1 MSNDSTANILIVD
14 DDVKS
19 LMAMEALL
27 AGPGREIVTAKSGAE
42 ALRCLLRR
50 DFALILLD
58 VRIPDMDG
66 FETATLIRQR
76 ERSRYTPII
85 FISAIDTLESDVFRG
100 VASGAVDYLFKPVV
114 PQVLQ
119 TKVAVFVDLFQMNER
134 LKRQAV
140 RQSEERFRLIV
151 ESLQDYAVF
160 MMNPE
165 GRVTL
170 WNRGAERM
178 WGWGQQE
185 VLGEPFAR
193 FYSAD
198 ERDANPPDP
207 ALAQTIAHGRH
218 EEEGWRKRKDG
229 SRFWA
234 NVVYTT
240 VQDDRGDLVGFSAVT
255 RDLTDRKRAED
266 ELQRLNAG
274 MQKHIA
280 EQTEELIRTIAQ
292 RERLHEELL
301 QAQKMESIGTLA
313 GGIAHDFNNL
323 LNVILGYVSL
333 LEQSATSNQ
342 ISASVDV
349 IKETVTRGSS
359 LVRQL
364 LAVARKSETQFERT
378 EINGLLQGLQ
388 ALLQET
394 FPKTIDVFVRLE
406 PNLPAVMADPNQI
419 HQAMLNLC
427 LNSRDA
433 MPEGGEL
440 LLKTGTIRGSELRR
454 RFQEAREEQY
464 VRITVTDTGHGLDKS
479 IKNRVFEPFFTTKSQ
494 GQGSGL
500 GLSVVYGIVTNHRG
514 FIDMASEPGH
524 GTTFDIYLP
533 LPSDATTLVPA
544 AATGEEKKTE
554 QIAANGATIL
564 FVEDEAHQLNLMQ
577 KHLAAEGY
585 RVLTARDGGEAVQTY
600 LRHKQ
605 EIDLVVLDLG
615 LPKLNGWE
623 AYKMMKQ
630 AAPNVK
636 AIFATGFISPE
647 IEAHLQTEDSS
658 AVITKPYSPDDM
670 SKKIAAFLQKSA
682 GVSVPSRAVG
692 HSSDVRNQ

>member
-1 MSNDSTANILIVD
+1 MSADFTANILIVD
-14 DDVKS
+14 DDAKT
-19 LMAMEALL
+19 LIAMDALL
-27 AGPGREIVTAKSGAE
+27 SGPGRRIVTAASAAE
-42 ALRCLLRR
+42 ALRCLLRQ

-66 FETATLIRQR
+66 FETAALIRQR

-85 FISAIDTLESDVFRG
+85 FVSAIDTLESDVAKG
-100 VASGAVDYLFKPVV
+100 AASGAVDYLFKPVV

-119 TKVAVFVDLFQMNER
+119 AKVAVFVDLFQMNER
-134 LKRQAV
+134 LKQQAI

-151 ESLQDYAVF
+151 ESFQDYAVF
-160 MMNPE
+160 MMDSE

-170 WNRGAERM
+170 WNRGAERI
-178 WGWGQQE
+178 WGYPQDD
-185 VLGEPFAR
+185 VLGQSLACFNTAEVQA
-193 FYSAD
+193 
-198 ERDANPPDP
+198 ANAP
-207 ALAQTIAHGRH
+207 AEILRQTIADGRH
-218 EEEGWRKRKDG
+218 EEEGWRTRKDG

-240 VQDDRGDLVGFSAVT
+240 VRDDKGDLIGFSAVT
-255 RDLTDRKRAED
+255 RDVTDRKRAEN
-266 ELQRLNAG
+266 ELQRLNAE

-323 LNVILGYVSL
+323 LNVILGYTSL
-333 LEQSATSNQ
+333 LEQSTANPNQ
-342 ISASVDV
+342 VSANVEV

-364 LAVARKSETQFERT
+364 LAVARKSETQFERV

-394 FPKTIDVFVRLE
+394 FPKTIDVFLRLE
-406 PNLPAVMADPNQI
+406 PTLPTLTADPNQI

-440 LLKTGTIRGSELRR
+440 LLKTGSISGIELRR
-454 RFQEAREEQY
+454 HFQEARQEQY
-464 VRITVTDTGHGLDKS
+464 VRISVTDTGHGIDKAL
-479 IKNRVFEPFFTTKSQ
+479 KNRVFEPFFTTKSQ

-500 GLSVVYGIVTNHRG
+500 GLSVVYGIVTNHGG
-514 FIDMASEPGH
+514 FLDVASEQGR

-533 LPSDATTLVPA
+533 VPSDIGPFIHA
-544 AATGEEKKTE
+544 ADGNEERAGEPPPGV
-554 QIAANGATIL
+554 GATIL
-564 FVEDEAHQLNLMQ
+564 FVEDEIHQLNLMQ
-577 KHLAAEGY
+577 KNLEAEGH
-585 RVLTARDGGEAVQTY
+585 RVLTARDGPEAVQTY
-600 LRHKQ
+600 IRHKQ
-605 EIDLVVLDLG
+605 EINLVVLDLG

-623 AYKMMKQ
+623 AYKMMKE
-630 AAPNVK
+630 ADPNVK
-636 AIFATGFISPE
+636 VIFATGFISPE
-647 IEAHLQTEDSS
+647 IEAHLSTGELS
-658 AVITKPYSPDDM
+658 AVITKPYTPTEM
-670 SKKIAAFLQKSA
+670 RKKIAAGLHQPA
-682 GVSVPSRAVG
+682 GSPALTSTVSENP
-692 HSSDVRNQ
+692 

>member
-1 MSNDSTANILIVD
+1 MSADFTANILVVD
-14 DDVKS
+14 DDAKS
-19 LMAMEALL
+19 LIAMEALL
-27 AGPGREIVTAKSGAE
+27 SGPGRRIVTAASAAE
-42 ALRCLLRR
+42 ALRCLLRQ

-66 FETATLIRQR
+66 FETASLIRQR

-85 FISAIDTLESDVFRG
+85 FISAIDTLESDVAKG
-100 VASGAVDYLFKPVV
+100 AASGAVDYLFKPVV

-119 TKVAVFVDLFQMNER
+119 AKVAVFVDLFQMNER
-134 LKRQAV
+134 LKQQAI

-151 ESLQDYAVF
+151 ESFQDYAVF
-160 MMNPE
+160 MMDSE

-170 WNRGAERM
+170 WNRGAERI
-178 WGWGQQE
+178 WGYPQE
-185 VLGEPFAR
+185 EVIGKSFECFNTP
-193 FYSAD
+193 D
-198 ERDANPPDP
+198 EQP
-207 ALAQTIAHGRH
+207 AHTPGDILRRTIAEGRH
-218 EEEGWRKRKDG
+218 EEEGWRSRKDG

-240 VQDDRGDLVGFSAVT
+240 VRDDKGELIGFSAVS
-255 RDLTDRKRAED
+255 RDVTDRKRAEN
-266 ELQRLNAG
+266 ELQRLNTE

-323 LNVILGYVSL
+323 LNVILGYTSL
-333 LEQSATSNQ
+333 LEKSPPNPTQVSAN
-342 ISASVDV
+342 VEV

-364 LAVARKSETQFERT
+364 LAVARKSETQFERV
-378 EINGLLQGLQ
+378 EINSLLQGLQ

-394 FPKTIDVFVRLE
+394 FPKTIDVFLRLE
-406 PNLPAVMADPNQI
+406 PTLPTLTADSNQI

-440 LLKTGTIRGSELRR
+440 LLKTGIVSGIELRR
-454 RFQEAREEQY
+454 RFQEARQEQY
-464 VRITVTDTGHGLDKS
+464 IRISVTDTGHGIDKA
-479 IKNRVFEPFFTTKSQ
+479 IKNRVFEPFFTTKTQ

-500 GLSVVYGIVTNHRG
+500 GLSVVYGIVTNHGG
-514 FIDMASEPGH
+514 FVDVASGQGH

-533 LPSDATTLVPA
+533 VPSHVAPFIPA
-544 AATGEEKKTE
+544 PDGGEEKKAE
-554 QIAANGATIL
+554 QSAGKSAIIL
-564 FVEDEAHQLNLMQ
+564 FVEDETHQLNLMQ
-577 KHLAAEGY
+577 KHLTAEGHK
-585 RVLTARDGGEAVQTY
+585 VLTAKDGAEAVQTY
-600 LRHKQ
+600 IRHKQ

-623 AYKMMKQ
+623 AYKMMKE
-630 AAPNVK
+630 ADPNVK

-647 IEAHLQTEDSS
+647 IEAHLDAGELS
-658 AVITKPYSPDDM
+658 AVITKPYTPSEM
-670 SKKIAAFLQKSA
+670 RKKIATALHRPAGSSA
-682 GVSVPSRAVG
+682 LAPPTM
-692 HSSDVRNQ
+692 DKNP

>member
-1 MSNDSTANILIVD
+1 MSADFTANILIVD
-14 DDVKS
+14 DDAKT
-19 LMAMEALL
+19 LIAMDALL
-27 AGPGREIVTAKSGAE
+27 SGPGRRIVTAASAAE
-42 ALRCLLRR
+42 ALRCLLRQ

-66 FETATLIRQR
+66 FETAALIRQR

-85 FISAIDTLESDVFRG
+85 FVSAIDTLESDVAKG
-100 VASGAVDYLFKPVV
+100 AASGAVDYLFKPVV

-119 TKVAVFVDLFQMNER
+119 AKVAVFVDLFQMNER
-134 LKRQAV
+134 LKQQAI

-151 ESLQDYAVF
+151 ESFQDYAVF
-160 MMNPE
+160 MMDSE

-170 WNRGAERM
+170 WNRGAERI
-178 WGWGQQE
+178 WGYPQDD
-185 VLGEPFAR
+185 VLGQSLACFNTPEVQA
-193 FYSAD
+193 
-198 ERDANPPDP
+198 ANAP
-207 ALAQTIAHGRH
+207 AQILRQTIADGRH
-218 EEEGWRKRKDG
+218 EEEGWRTRKDG

-240 VQDDRGDLVGFSAVT
+240 VRDDKGDLIGFSAVT
-255 RDLTDRKRAED
+255 RDVTDRKRAEN
-266 ELQRLNAG
+266 ELQRLNAE

-323 LNVILGYVSL
+323 LNVILGYTSL
-333 LEQSATSNQ
+333 LEQSTANPNQ
-342 ISASVDV
+342 VSANVEV

-364 LAVARKSETQFERT
+364 LAVARKSETQFERV

-394 FPKTIDVFVRLE
+394 FPKTIDVFLRLE
-406 PNLPAVMADPNQI
+406 PTLPTLTADPNQI

-440 LLKTGTIRGSELRR
+440 LLKTGSISGVELRR
-454 RFQEAREEQY
+454 HFQEARQEQY
-464 VRITVTDTGHGLDKS
+464 IRISVTDTGHGIDKA

-500 GLSVVYGIVTNHRG
+500 GLSVVYGIVTNHGG
-514 FIDMASEPGH
+514 FLDVASEQGR

-533 LPSDATTLVPA
+533 VPSDIGPFIHA
-544 AATGEEKKTE
+544 ADGNEER
-554 QIAANGATIL
+554 AAEPPPGAGATIL
-564 FVEDEAHQLNLMQ
+564 FVEDEIHQLNLMQ
-577 KHLAAEGY
+577 KNLEAEGH
-585 RVLTARDGGEAVQTY
+585 RVLTARDGPEAVQTLY
-600 LRHKQ
+600 PAQTRNRSSGSR
-605 EIDLVVLDLG
+605 LG
-615 LPKLNGWE
+615 PAETQWLGSLQNDERGRPQREGNLCHRFYFPRDRSPFKHGGVERRDHE
-623 AYKMMKQ
+623 AVY
-630 AAPNVK
+630 A
-636 AIFATGFISPE
+636 
-647 IEAHLQTEDSS
+647 D
-658 AVITKPYSPDDM
+658 
-670 SKKIAAFLQKSA
+670 
-682 GVSVPSRAVG
+682 
-692 HSSDVRNQ
+692 

>member
-1 MSNDSTANILIVD
+1 MNNDCTANILIVD

-19 LMAMEALL
+19 LTAMEALL
-27 AGPGREIVTAKSGAE
+27 AGPGRQIVKAASAAE
-42 ALRCLLRR
+42 ALRCLLRQ

-119 TKVAVFVDLFQMNER
+119 TKVSVFVDLFQMNER
-134 LKRQAV
+134 LKQQAV

-170 WNRGAERM
+170 WNQGAERM
-178 WGWGQQE
+178 WGWEQNE
-185 VLGEPFAR
+185 VLGQSFAQ
-193 FYSAD
+193 FYLP
-198 ERDANPPDP
+198 EDP
-207 ALAQTIAHGRH
+207 SSHQPGQTIAHGRH
-218 EEEGWRKRKDG
+218 EEEGWRNRKDG
-229 SRFWA
+229 SLFWA

-240 VQDDRGDLVGFSAVT
+240 VRDDKGDLIGFSAVT

-266 ELQRLNAG
+266 ELQRLNAE

-323 LNVILGYVSL
+323 LNVILGYASL
-333 LEQSATSNQ
+333 LEQSATPNQ
-342 ISASVDV
+342 ISAGVDV

-394 FPKTIDVFVRLE
+394 FPKTIDVFLRLE
-406 PNLPAVMADPNQI
+406 PNLPALMADPNQI

-440 LLKTGTIRGSELRR
+440 LLKTGTISGIELRKH
-454 RFQEAREEQY
+454 FQEARQEQY
-464 VRITVTDTGHGLDKS
+464 VRISVTDTGHGLDKA
-479 IKNRVFEPFFTTKSQ
+479 IKSRVFEPFFTTKSQ

-500 GLSVVYGIVTNHRG
+500 GLSVVYGIVTNHSG

-533 LPSDATTLVPA
+533 VPSDAA
-544 AATGEEKKTE
+544 ALIHTAARDEETKTD
-554 QIAANGATIL
+554 QTAGNGTTIL
-564 FVEDEAHQLNLMQ
+564 FVEDETHQLNLMQ
-577 KHLAAEGY
+577 NHLAAEGY
-585 RVLTARDGGEAVQTY
+585 RVLTAKDGAEAVQTY

-623 AYKMMKQ
+623 AYKMMKG
-630 AAPNVK
+630 ADSNVK

-647 IEAHLQTEDSS
+647 IEAQLETEDSS
-658 AVITKPYSPDDM
+658 AVITKPYSPSEM
-670 SKKIAAFLQKSA
+670 GKKIQTVLHKSTGSSA
-682 GVSVPSRAVG
+682 LPSAM
-692 HSSDVRNQ
+692 DENTEI

>member
-19 LMAMEALL
+19 LTAMEALL
-27 AGPGREIVTAKSGAE
+27 AGPGREIVTAASGAE

-50 DFALILLD
+50 DFALILMD

-100 VASGAVDYLFKPVV
+100 VASGAADYLFKPVV

-134 LKRQAV
+134 LKQQAV

-178 WGWGQQE
+178 WGWAQQE
-185 VLGEPFAR
+185 VLSQPFAR
-193 FYSAD
+193 FHATD
-198 ERDANPPDP
+198 EQVAGQPDP

-229 SRFWA
+229 SQFWA

-240 VQDDRGDLVGFSAVT
+240 VQDDKGDLIGFSAVT

-323 LNVILGYVSL
+323 LNVILGYASL
-333 LEQSATSNQ
+333 LEQSATANQ
-342 ISASVDV
+342 ISAGVDV

-388 ALLQET
+388 ALLQKT

-406 PNLPAVMADPNQI
+406 PNLPAVMADPNQL

-440 LLKTGTIRGSELRR
+440 LLKTGSINGSDLRR
-454 RFQEAREEQY
+454 RFQEAREDQY

-533 LPSDATTLVPA
+533 LPSDAATLIPVA
-544 AATGEEKKTE
+544 AVGEEKKTD
-554 QIAANGATIL
+554 QTAANGAMIL
-564 FVEDEAHQLNLMQ
+564 FVEDETHQLNLMQ
-577 KHLAAEGY
+577 KHLVAEGY
-585 RVLTARDGGEAVQTY
+585 RVLTARDGAEAVQTY
-600 LRHKQ
+600 IRYKQ

-623 AYKMMKQ
+623 AFKMMKG
-630 AAPNVK
+630 AYPDVK
-636 AIFATGFISPE
+636 ALFATGFVSPE
-647 IEAHLQTEDSS
+647 IESHLQTEESS
-658 AVITKPYSPDDM
+658 TVITKPYSPDDM
-670 SKKIAAFLQKSA
+670 RKKIATVLQKSTP
-682 GVSVPSRAVG
+682 VPGLTPPVG
-692 HSSDVRNQ
+692 HSL

>member
-1 MSNDSTANILIVD
+1 MNNDCTANILIVD
-14 DDVKS
+14 DDLKS
-19 LMAMEALL
+19 LTAMEALL
-27 AGPGREIVTAKSGAE
+27 AGPGREIIKAASGAD

-85 FISAIDTLESDVFRG
+85 FISAMDTLESDVFRG

-114 PQVLQ
+114 PQILQ
-119 TKVAVFVDLFQMNER
+119 AKVSVFVDLFQMNER
-134 LKRQAV
+134 LKQQAV

-170 WNRGAERM
+170 WNRGAEQM
-178 WGWGQQE
+178 WGWKQDE
-185 VLGEPFAR
+185 VLGQSFAR
-193 FYSAD
+193 FYSAED
-198 ERDANPPDP
+198 QATNQPDHTLP
-207 ALAQTIAHGRH
+207 QTIAHGRH
-218 EEEGWRKRKDG
+218 EEEGWRHRKDG

-240 VQDDRGDLVGFSAVT
+240 VQDDNGDLIGFSAVT

-266 ELQRLNAG
+266 ELQRLNAE

-323 LNVILGYVSL
+323 LNVILGYASL

-342 ISASVDV
+342 ISAGVDV

-378 EINGLLQGLQ
+378 EINGMLQGLQ

-406 PNLPAVMADPNQI
+406 PNLPALMADPNQI

-440 LLKTGTIRGSELRR
+440 LLKTGTISGIDLRQH
-454 RFQEAREEQY
+454 FQEARQAQY
-464 VRITVTDTGHGLDKS
+464 VRISVTDTGHGLDKA

-500 GLSVVYGIVTNHRG
+500 GLSVVYGIVTNHNG

-533 LPSDATTLVPA
+533 VPSDA
-544 AATGEEKKTE
+544 AATLIHSAAGDEEKKTE
-554 QIAANGATIL
+554 QTAGSGATIL
-564 FVEDEAHQLNLMQ
+564 FVEDETHQLNLMQ

-585 RVLTARDGGEAVQTY
+585 RVLTAKDGAEAVETY

-623 AYKMMKQ
+623 AYKMMKG
-630 AAPNVK
+630 ADSNVK

-647 IEAHLQTEDSS
+647 IEAHLETEDSS
-658 AVITKPYSPDDM
+658 AVITKPYSPSEM
-670 SKKIAAFLQKSA
+670 GKKIATLLHKPINSPALA
-682 GVSVPSRAVG
+682 SRMG
-692 HSSDVRNQ
+692 ENSDI

>member
-1 MSNDSTANILIVD
+1 
-14 DDVKS
+14 
-19 LMAMEALL
+19 
-27 AGPGREIVTAKSGAE
+27 
-42 ALRCLLRR
+42 
-50 DFALILLD
+50 
-58 VRIPDMDG
+58 
-66 FETATLIRQR
+66 
-76 ERSRYTPII
+76 
-85 FISAIDTLESDVFRG
+85 
-100 VASGAVDYLFKPVV
+100 
-114 PQVLQ
+114 
-119 TKVAVFVDLFQMNER
+119 
-134 LKRQAV
+134 
-140 RQSEERFRLIV
+140 
-151 ESLQDYAVF
+151 
-160 MMNPE
+160 MNPE

-178 WGWGQQE
+178 WGWEQQE

-193 FYSAD
+193 FYSA
-198 ERDANPPDP
+198 EEQVASQPDP
-207 ALAQTIAHGRH
+207 ALAQTIARGRH

-234 NVVYTT
+234 NVVYAT
-240 VQDDRGDLVGFSAVT
+240 VQDDKGELIGFSAVT

-323 LNVILGYVSL
+323 LNVILGYASL

-342 ISASVDV
+342 ISAGVDV

-364 LAVARKSETQFERT
+364 LAMARKSETQFERS

-406 PNLPAVMADPNQI
+406 PNLPALMADPNQL

-440 LLKTGTIRGSELRR
+440 LLKTGTISGIELRKH
-454 RFQEAREEQY
+454 FQEARADQY
-464 VRITVTDTGHGLDKS
+464 VRISVTDTGHGLDKA

-500 GLSVVYGIVTNHRG
+500 GLSVVYGIVTNHSG
-514 FIDMASEPGH
+514 FIDMASEPGR

-533 LPSDATTLVPA
+533 VPSDAAALIPA
-544 AATGEEKKTE
+544 AEAREEKKTDPT
-554 QIAANGATIL
+554 AGNGATIL
-564 FVEDEAHQLNLMQ
+564 FVEDETHQLNLMQ
-577 KHLAAEGY
+577 KHLAAEGH
-585 RVLTARDGGEAVQTY
+585 RVLTAKDGGEAVQTY

-623 AYKMMKQ
+623 AYKMMKG
-630 AAPNVK
+630 ADPNVK

-658 AVITKPYSPDDM
+658 AVITKPYSPAEM
-670 SKKIAAFLQKSA
+670 HKKITTVLQKSTPVA
-682 GVSVPSRAVG
+682 VLAPPVG
-692 HSSDVRNQ
+692 HSSDVRNP

>member
-1 MSNDSTANILIVD
+1 MNNDCTANILIVD
-14 DDVKS
+14 DDLKS
-19 LMAMEALL
+19 LTAMEALL
-27 AGPGREIVTAKSGAE
+27 AGPGREIIKAASGAD

-85 FISAIDTLESDVFRG
+85 FISAMDTLESDVFRG

-114 PQVLQ
+114 PQILQ
-119 TKVAVFVDLFQMNER
+119 AKVSVFVDLFQMNER
-134 LKRQAV
+134 LKQQAV

-170 WNRGAERM
+170 WNRGAEQM
-178 WGWGQQE
+178 WGWEQNE
-185 VLGEPFAR
+185 VLGQSFAR
-193 FYSAD
+193 FYSAED
-198 ERDANPPDP
+198 QATNQPDHTLP
-207 ALAQTIAHGRH
+207 QTIAHGRH
-218 EEEGWRKRKDG
+218 EEEGWRHRKDG

-240 VQDDRGDLVGFSAVT
+240 VQDDNGDLIGFSAVT

-266 ELQRLNAG
+266 ELQRLNAE

-323 LNVILGYVSL
+323 LNVILGYASL

-342 ISASVDV
+342 ISAGVDV

-406 PNLPAVMADPNQI
+406 PNLPALMADPNQI

-440 LLKTGTIRGSELRR
+440 LLKTGTISGIDLRQH
-454 RFQEAREEQY
+454 FQEARQAQY
-464 VRITVTDTGHGLDKS
+464 VRISVTDTGHGLDKA

-500 GLSVVYGIVTNHRG
+500 GLSVVYGIVTNHNG

-533 LPSDATTLVPA
+533 VPSDA
-544 AATGEEKKTE
+544 AATLIHSAAGDEEKKTE
-554 QIAANGATIL
+554 QTAGSGATIL
-564 FVEDEAHQLNLMQ
+564 FVEDETHQLNLMQ

-585 RVLTARDGGEAVQTY
+585 RVLTAKDGAEAVETY

-623 AYKMMKQ
+623 AYKMMKG
-630 AAPNVK
+630 ADSNVK

-647 IEAHLQTEDSS
+647 IEAHLETEDSS
-658 AVITKPYSPDDM
+658 AVITKPYSPSEM
-670 SKKIAAFLQKSA
+670 GKKIATLLHKPINSPALA
-682 GVSVPSRAVG
+682 SRMG
-692 HSSDVRNQ
+692 ENSDI

>member
-1 MSNDSTANILIVD
+1 MNNNWTANILIVD

-19 LMAMEALL
+19 LTAMEALL
-27 AGPGREIVTAKSGAE
+27 AGPGREIVKAASGAE

-85 FISAIDTLESDVFRG
+85 FISAVDTLESDVFKG
-100 VASGAVDYLFKPVV
+100 AVSGAVDYLFKPVV

-119 TKVAVFVDLFQMNER
+119 AKVSVFVDLFQMNER
-134 LKRQAV
+134 LKQQAI

-165 GRVTL
+165 GQVTL
-170 WNRGAERM
+170 WNRGAERI
-178 WGWGQQE
+178 WGWEQGE
-185 VLGEPFAR
+185 VLGQSFAR
-193 FYSAD
+193 FYSS
-198 ERDANPPDP
+198 EDP
-207 ALAQTIAHGRH
+207 RSHQPGQTLRQTIINGRH
-218 EEEGWRKRKDG
+218 EEEGWRTRKDG
-229 SRFWA
+229 SEFWA

-240 VQDDRGDLVGFSAVT
+240 VQDDKGDLIGFSAVT
-255 RDLTDRKRAED
+255 RDVTDRKHAED
-266 ELQRLNAG
+266 NLQKLNAE

-323 LNVILGYVSL
+323 LNVILGYASL
-333 LEQSATSNQ
+333 LEQSAANPTQ
-342 ISASVDV
+342 VTAGVDV

-364 LAVARKSETQFERT
+364 LAVARKSETQFERL
-378 EINGLLQGLQ
+378 EINSLLQGLH

-394 FPKTIDVFVRLE
+394 FPKTIDVFLRLE
-406 PNLPAVMADPNQI
+406 PSLPTLMVDPNQI

-440 LLKTGTIRGSELRR
+440 LLRTGTLSGMELRKH
-454 RFQEAREEQY
+454 FQEARQDQY
-464 VRITVTDTGHGLDKS
+464 IRISVTDTGHGIDKAL
-479 IKNRVFEPFFTTKSQ
+479 KNRVFEPFFTTKSQ

-500 GLSVVYGIVTNHRG
+500 GLSVVYGIVTNHGG
-514 FIDMASEPGH
+514 FIDVASEPGR

-533 LPSDATTLVPA
+533 VPSEAEQLITA
-544 AATGEEKKTE
+544 ANGGEEKKPEPSAGNT
-554 QIAANGATIL
+554 ATIL
-564 FVEDEAHQLNLMQ
+564 FVEDESHQLNLMQ
-577 KHLAAEGY
+577 KHLASEGHK
-585 RVLTARDGGEAVQTY
+585 VLTAKDGAEAVQTY

-623 AYKMMKQ
+623 AYKMMKE
-630 AAPNVK
+630 ADPNIK

-647 IEAHLQTEDSS
+647 IEAHLQTGELS
-658 AVITKPYSPDDM
+658 AVITKPYSPSEM
-670 SKKIAAFLQKSA
+670 RKKITTVLRKPAA
-682 GVSVPSRAVG
+682 PSISQATG
-692 HSSDVRNQ
+692 HNSDP

>member
-1 MSNDSTANILIVD
+1 MNNEYTANILIVD

-19 LMAMEALL
+19 LTAMEALL
-27 AGPGREIVTAKSGAE
+27 AGPGREIVKAASAAE

-134 LKRQAV
+134 LKQQAV

-178 WGWGQQE
+178 WGWEQQE

-193 FYSAD
+193 FYSAA
-198 ERDANPPDP
+198 EQVASQPDP
-207 ALAQTIAHGRH
+207 ALAQTIARGRH

-234 NVVYTT
+234 NVVYAT
-240 VQDDRGDLVGFSAVT
+240 VHDDNGELIGFSAVT

-323 LNVILGYVSL
+323 LNVILGYASL
-333 LEQSATSNQ
+333 LEQSATANQ
-342 ISASVDV
+342 ISAGVDV

-364 LAVARKSETQFERT
+364 LAMARKSETQFERT
-378 EINGLLQGLQ
+378 EINGLL
-388 ALLQET
+388 
-394 FPKTIDVFVRLE
+394 
-406 PNLPAVMADPNQI
+406 
-419 HQAMLNLC
+419 
-427 LNSRDA
+427 
-433 MPEGGEL
+433 
-440 LLKTGTIRGSELRR
+440 
-454 RFQEAREEQY
+454 
-464 VRITVTDTGHGLDKS
+464 
-479 IKNRVFEPFFTTKSQ
+479 
-494 GQGSGL
+494 
-500 GLSVVYGIVTNHRG
+500 
-514 FIDMASEPGH
+514 
-524 GTTFDIYLP
+524 
-533 LPSDATTLVPA
+533 
-544 AATGEEKKTE
+544 
-554 QIAANGATIL
+554 
-564 FVEDEAHQLNLMQ
+564 
-577 KHLAAEGY
+577 
-585 RVLTARDGGEAVQTY
+585 
-600 LRHKQ
+600 
-605 EIDLVVLDLG
+605 
-615 LPKLNGWE
+615 
-623 AYKMMKQ
+623 
-630 AAPNVK
+630 
-636 AIFATGFISPE
+636 
-647 IEAHLQTEDSS
+647 
-658 AVITKPYSPDDM
+658 
-670 SKKIAAFLQKSA
+670 
-682 GVSVPSRAVG
+682 
-692 HSSDVRNQ
+692 

>member
-1 MSNDSTANILIVD
+1 MSADFTANILIVD
-14 DDVKS
+14 DDAKS
-19 LMAMEALL
+19 LIAMEALL
-27 AGPGREIVTAKSGAE
+27 SGPGRRIVTAASAAE
-42 ALRCLLRR
+42 ALRCLLRQ

-66 FETATLIRQR
+66 FETASLIRQR

-85 FISAIDTLESDVFRG
+85 FISAIDTLESDVSKG
-100 VASGAVDYLFKPVV
+100 AASGAVDYLFKPVV

-119 TKVAVFVDLFQMNER
+119 AKVAVFVDLFQMNER
-134 LKRQAV
+134 LKQQAI

-151 ESLQDYAVF
+151 ESFQDYAVF
-160 MMNPE
+160 MLDSE

-170 WNRGAERM
+170 WNRGAERI
-178 WGWGQQE
+178 WGYPQEE
-185 VLGEPFAR
+185 VLGQSFAC
-193 FYSAD
+193 FNTPEEQA
-198 ERDANPPDP
+198 AKTP
-207 ALAQTIAHGRH
+207 AEILRQTIADGRH
-218 EEEGWRKRKDG
+218 EEEGWRTRKDG

-234 NVVYTT
+234 NVVYAT
-240 VQDDRGDLVGFSAVT
+240 VRDDKGELIGFSAVT
-255 RDLTDRKRAED
+255 RDVTDRKRAEN

-274 MQKHIA
+274 MQEHIA

-323 LNVILGYVSL
+323 LNVILGYTSL
-333 LEQSATSNQ
+333 LEQSTANPTQ
-342 ISASVDV
+342 ISAGVEV

-364 LAVARKSETQFERT
+364 LAVARKSETQFERV

-394 FPKTIDVFVRLE
+394 FPKTIDVFLRLE
-406 PNLPAVMADPNQI
+406 PTLPTLTADPNQI

-440 LLKTGTIRGSELRR
+440 LLKTGTISGIELRR
-454 RFQEAREEQY
+454 HFQEARQEQY
-464 VRITVTDTGHGLDKS
+464 VRISVTDTGLGIDKA

-494 GQGSGL
+494 GHGSGL
-500 GLSVVYGIVTNHRG
+500 GLSVVYGIVTNHGG
-514 FIDMASEPGH
+514 FIDVASESGR

-533 LPSDATTLVPA
+533 VSSDVGTFLPTAEGNEERATESS
-544 AATGEEKKTE
+544 TG
-554 QIAANGATIL
+554 NVATIL
-564 FVEDEAHQLNLMQ
+564 FVEDELHQLNLMQ
-577 KHLAAEGY
+577 KHLEAEG
-585 RVLTARDGGEAVQTY
+585 RRLLTAKDGADAVQTY
-600 LRHKQ
+600 IRHKQ

-623 AYKMMKQ
+623 AYKMMKE
-630 AAPNVK
+630 ADPNVK
-636 AIFATGFISPE
+636 VIFATGFISPE
-647 IEAHLQTEDSS
+647 IEARLDTGELS
-658 AVITKPYSPDDM
+658 AVITKPYTPSEM
-670 SKKIAAFLQKSA
+670 LRKIATALNKSA
-682 GVSVPSRAVG
+682 ASTTLASTGGENP
-692 HSSDVRNQ
+692 

>member
-1 MSNDSTANILIVD
+1 MSADFTANILIVD
-14 DDVKS
+14 DDAKS
-19 LMAMEALL
+19 LIAMEALL
-27 AGPGREIVTAKSGAE
+27 SGPGRRIVTAQSAAE
-42 ALRCLLRR
+42 ALRCLLRQ

-66 FETATLIRQR
+66 FETASLIRQR

-85 FISAIDTLESDVFRG
+85 FVSAIDTLESDVFRG
-100 VASGAVDYLFKPVV
+100 AASGAVDYLFKPVV

-119 TKVAVFVDLFQMNER
+119 AKVAVFVDLFQMNER
-134 LKRQAV
+134 LKQQAI

-151 ESLQDYAVF
+151 ESFQDYAVF
-160 MMNPE
+160 MMDSE

-170 WNRGAERM
+170 WNRGAERI
-178 WGWGQQE
+178 WGYPQKE
-185 VLGEPFAR
+185 VLGQSFAC
-193 FYSAD
+193 FNTPEEQSANTHAAIL
-198 ERDANPPDP
+198 R
-207 ALAQTIAHGRH
+207 QTIADGRH
-218 EEEGWRKRKDG
+218 EEEGWRTRKDG

-234 NVVYTT
+234 NVVYAT
-240 VQDDRGDLVGFSAVT
+240 VRDDKGELIGFSAVT
-255 RDLTDRKRAED
+255 RDVTDRKRAEN
-266 ELQRLNAG
+266 ELQKLNAE

-323 LNVILGYVSL
+323 LNVILGYASL
-333 LEQSATSNQ
+333 LEQSTANPTQ
-342 ISASVDV
+342 VSANVEV

-364 LAVARKSETQFERT
+364 LAVARKSETQFERV
-378 EINGLLQGLQ
+378 EINRLLQGLQ

-394 FPKTIDVFVRLE
+394 FPKTIDVFLRLE
-406 PNLPAVMADPNQI
+406 PTLPTLTADPNQI

-440 LLKTGTIRGSELRR
+440 LLKTGTINGTELRR
-454 RFQEAREEQY
+454 HFQEARREQY
-464 VRITVTDTGHGLDKS
+464 IRISVTDTGHGIDKA

-500 GLSVVYGIVTNHRG
+500 GLSVVYGIVTNHGG
-514 FIDMASEPGH
+514 FIDVASEPGR

-533 LPSDATTLVPA
+533 VPSDVGPFIHAVD
-544 AATGEEKKTE
+544 GSEERTAE
-554 QIAANGATIL
+554 PSAGNAATIL
-564 FVEDEAHQLNLMQ
+564 FVEDEIHQLNLMQ
-577 KHLAAEGY
+577 KHLEAEGH
-585 RVLTARDGGEAVQTY
+585 RLLTAKDGHEAVQTY
-600 LRHKQ
+600 LRHKR

-623 AYKMMKQ
+623 AYKMMKE
-630 AAPNVK
+630 ADPNVK

-647 IEAHLQTEDSS
+647 IEAHLATGELS
-658 AVITKPYSPDDM
+658 AVIMKPYTTSEM
-670 SKKIAAFLQKSA
+670 RKKIATALLKSKSA
-682 GVSVPSRAVG
+682 GSTTLASTMGENP
-692 HSSDVRNQ
+692 

>member
-1 MSNDSTANILIVD
+1 
-14 DDVKS
+14 
-19 LMAMEALL
+19 
-27 AGPGREIVTAKSGAE
+27 
-42 ALRCLLRR
+42 
-50 DFALILLD
+50 
-58 VRIPDMDG
+58 
-66 FETATLIRQR
+66 
-76 ERSRYTPII
+76 
-85 FISAIDTLESDVFRG
+85 
-100 VASGAVDYLFKPVV
+100 
-114 PQVLQ
+114 
-119 TKVAVFVDLFQMNER
+119 
-134 LKRQAV
+134 
-140 RQSEERFRLIV
+140 
-151 ESLQDYAVF
+151 
-160 MMNPE
+160 
-165 GRVTL
+165 
-170 WNRGAERM
+170 M
-178 WGWGQQE
+178 WGWEQNE
-185 VLGEPFAR
+185 VLGQAFAR

-198 ERDANPPDP
+198 DP
-207 ALAQTIAHGRH
+207 ANQPDHILSQTIAHGRH
-218 EEEGWRKRKDG
+218 EEEGWRDRKDG

-234 NVVYTT
+234 NVVYTA
-240 VQDDRGDLVGFSAVT
+240 VRDDKGDLIGFSAVT
-255 RDLTDRKRAED
+255 RDLTDRKHAED
-266 ELQRLNAG
+266 ELQRLNAE

-323 LNVILGYVSL
+323 LNVILGYASL
-333 LEQSATSNQ
+333 LEPSATSNQ
-342 ISASVDV
+342 ISAGVDV

-394 FPKTIDVFVRLE
+394 FPKTIDVFLLLE
-406 PNLPAVMADPNQI
+406 PNLPALMADSNQI

-440 LLKTGTIRGSELRR
+440 LLKTGTISGIELRKH
-454 RFQEAREEQY
+454 FQEARQEQF
-464 VRITVTDTGHGLDKS
+464 VRISVTDTGHGLDKA

-500 GLSVVYGIVTNHRG
+500 GLSVVYGIVTNHSG

-533 LPSDATTLVPA
+533 VPSDAA
-544 AATGEEKKTE
+544 ALIHTAARDEETKTD
-554 QIAANGATIL
+554 QTAGNGTTIL
-564 FVEDEAHQLNLMQ
+564 FVEDETHQLNLMQ

-585 RVLTARDGGEAVQTY
+585 RVLTAKDGAEAVQTY

-623 AYKMMKQ
+623 AYKMMKG
-630 AAPNVK
+630 ADSNVK
-636 AIFATGFISPE
+636 AIFATGFVSPE
-647 IEAHLQTEDSS
+647 IEAHLETEDSS
-658 AVITKPYSPDDM
+658 AVITKPYSPSEM
-670 SKKIAAFLQKSA
+670 GKKIQTVLHKSTGSSA
-682 GVSVPSRAVG
+682 LPSAMDEN
-692 HSSDVRNQ
+692 SEI

>member
-1 MSNDSTANILIVD
+1 MNNDCTANILIVD
-14 DDVKS
+14 DDLKS
-19 LMAMEALL
+19 LTAMEALL
-27 AGPGREIVTAKSGAE
+27 AGPGREIIKAASGAD

-85 FISAIDTLESDVFRG
+85 FISAMDTLESDVFRG

-114 PQVLQ
+114 PQILQ
-119 TKVAVFVDLFQMNER
+119 AKVSVFVDLFQMNER
-134 LKRQAV
+134 LKQQAV

-170 WNRGAERM
+170 WNRGAEQM
-178 WGWGQQE
+178 WGWEQNE
-185 VLGEPFAR
+185 VLGQSFAR
-193 FYSAD
+193 FYSAED
-198 ERDANPPDP
+198 QATNQPDHTLP
-207 ALAQTIAHGRH
+207 QTIAHGRH
-218 EEEGWRKRKDG
+218 EEEGWRHRKDG

-240 VQDDRGDLVGFSAVT
+240 VQDDNGDLIGFSAVT

-266 ELQRLNAG
+266 ELQRLNAE

-323 LNVILGYVSL
+323 LNVILGYASL

-342 ISASVDV
+342 ISAGVDV

-406 PNLPAVMADPNQI
+406 PNLPALMADPNQV

-440 LLKTGTIRGSELRR
+440 LLKTGTISGIDLRQH
-454 RFQEAREEQY
+454 FQEARQAQY
-464 VRITVTDTGHGLDKS
+464 VRISVTDTGHGLDKA

-500 GLSVVYGIVTNHRG
+500 GLSVVYGIVTNHNG

-533 LPSDATTLVPA
+533 VPSDA
-544 AATGEEKKTE
+544 AATLIHSAAGDEEKKTE
-554 QIAANGATIL
+554 QTAGSGATIL
-564 FVEDEAHQLNLMQ
+564 FVEDETHQLNLMQ

-585 RVLTARDGGEAVQTY
+585 RVLTAKDGAEAVETY

-623 AYKMMKQ
+623 AYKMMKG
-630 AAPNVK
+630 ADSNVK

-647 IEAHLQTEDSS
+647 IEAHLETEDSS
-658 AVITKPYSPDDM
+658 AVITKPYSPSEM
-670 SKKIAAFLQKSA
+670 GKKIATLLHKPINSPALA
-682 GVSVPSRAVG
+682 SRMG
-692 HSSDVRNQ
+692 ENSDI

>member
-1 MSNDSTANILIVD
+1 MSADFTANILIVD
-14 DDVKS
+14 DDAKT
-19 LMAMEALL
+19 LIAMEALL
-27 AGPGREIVTAKSGAE
+27 SGPGRRIVTAASGAE
-42 ALRCLLRR
+42 ALRCLLRQ

-66 FETATLIRQR
+66 FEAASLIRQR

-85 FISAIDTLESDVFRG
+85 FVSAIDTLESDVARG
-100 VASGAVDYLFKPVV
+100 AASGAVDYLFKPVV

-119 TKVAVFVDLFQMNER
+119 AKVAVFVDLFQMNER
-134 LKRQAV
+134 LKQQAI

-151 ESLQDYAVF
+151 ESFQDYAVF
-160 MMNPE
+160 MMDSE

-170 WNRGAERM
+170 WNRGAERI
-178 WGWGQQE
+178 WGYPQEE
-185 VLGEPFAR
+185 VLGQSFAC
-193 FYSAD
+193 FNTPEAQ
-198 ERDANPPDP
+198 AVNTP
-207 ALAQTIAHGRH
+207 AEILRQTISDGRH
-218 EEEGWRKRKDG
+218 EEEGWRTRKDG

-240 VQDDRGDLVGFSAVT
+240 VRDDKGDLIGFSAVT
-255 RDLTDRKRAED
+255 RDVTDRKRAEN
-266 ELQRLNAG
+266 ELQRLNAE

-323 LNVILGYVSL
+323 LNVILGYTSL
-333 LEQSATSNQ
+333 LEQSTANPAQ
-342 ISASVDV
+342 VSAGVEV
-349 IKETVTRGSS
+349 IKETVTRGSA

-364 LAVARKSETQFERT
+364 LAVARKSETQFERV

-394 FPKTIDVFVRLE
+394 FPKTVDVFLRLE
-406 PNLPAVMADPNQI
+406 ANLPSLTADSNQI
-419 HQAMLNLC
+419 HQAILNLC

-440 LLKTGTIRGSELRR
+440 LLKTATIIGIELRR
-454 RFQEAREEQY
+454 RFQEARQEQY
-464 VRITVTDTGHGLDKS
+464 VRISVTDTGEGIDKA
-479 IKNRVFEPFFTTKSQ
+479 IKSRVFEPFFTTKSQ

-500 GLSVVYGIVTNHRG
+500 GLSVVYGIVTNHSG
-514 FIDMASEPGH
+514 FVDVASEPGR

-533 LPSDATTLVPA
+533 VPSDVGPIIQAADGNEERTPEVSA
-544 AATGEEKKTE
+544 GNAATL
-554 QIAANGATIL
+554 L
-564 FVEDEAHQLNLMQ
+564 FVEDETHQLNLMQ
-577 KHLAAEGY
+577 KHLTAEGHK
-585 RVLTARDGGEAVQTY
+585 VLTAKDGAEAVQTY
-600 LRHKQ
+600 IRHKH

-623 AYKMMKQ
+623 AYKMMKE
-630 AAPNVK
+630 ADPNVQV
-636 AIFATGFISPE
+636 IFATGFVSPE
-647 IEAHLQTEDSS
+647 IEAHLEKGELS
-658 AVITKPYSPDDM
+658 AVITKPYTPSEM
-670 SKKIAAFLQKSA
+670 RKKIAMALYKSA
-682 GVSVPSRAVG
+682 GAASLVSTVG
-692 HSSDVRNQ
+692 ENP

>member
-1 MSNDSTANILIVD
+1 MNNDWTANILIVD

-19 LMAMEALL
+19 LTAMEALL
-27 AGPGREIVTAKSGAE
+27 AGPGREIVKAASGAE

-85 FISAIDTLESDVFRG
+85 FISAIDTLESDVFKG
-100 VASGAVDYLFKPVV
+100 AASGAVDYLFKPVV

-119 TKVAVFVDLFQMNER
+119 AKVSVFVDLFQMNER
-134 LKRQAV
+134 LKHQAI

-165 GRVTL
+165 GQVTL
-170 WNRGAERM
+170 WNRGAERI
-178 WGWGQQE
+178 WGWEQGE
-185 VLGEPFAR
+185 VLGQSFAR
-193 FYSAD
+193 FYSP
-198 ERDANPPDP
+198 EDP
-207 ALAQTIAHGRH
+207 SCHQPGQTLRQTIAHGRH
-218 EEEGWRKRKDG
+218 EKEGWRNRKDG
-229 SRFWA
+229 SQFWA

-240 VQDDRGDLVGFSAVT
+240 VQDDKGDLIGFSAVT

-266 ELQRLNAG
+266 DLQRLNAE

-323 LNVILGYVSL
+323 LNVILGYASL
-333 LEQSATSNQ
+333 LEQSAANPTQ
-342 ISASVDV
+342 VSAGVDV

-364 LAVARKSETQFERT
+364 LALARKSETQFERL
-378 EINGLLQGLQ
+378 EINSLLQGLQ

-394 FPKTIDVFVRLE
+394 FPKTIDVFLRLE
-406 PNLPAVMADPNQI
+406 PSLPTLMVDPNQI

-433 MPEGGEL
+433 MREGGEL
-440 LLKTGTIRGSELRR
+440 LLRTGTISGVELRKH
-454 RFQEAREEQY
+454 FQEARQEQY
-464 VRITVTDTGHGLDKS
+464 IRISVTDTGHGIDKAL
-479 IKNRVFEPFFTTKSQ
+479 KNRVFEPFFTTKSQ

-500 GLSVVYGIVTNHRG
+500 GLSVVYGIVTNHGG
-514 FIDMASEPGH
+514 FIDVASEPSR

-533 LPSDATTLVPA
+533 VPSDAEQLINA
-544 AATGEEKKTE
+544 ANGGEEKKPE
-554 QIAANGATIL
+554 QAVGNAATIL
-564 FVEDEAHQLNLMQ
+564 FVEDETHQLNLMQ
-577 KHLAAEGY
+577 KHLAGEGHK
-585 RVLTARDGGEAVQTY
+585 VLTARDGAEAVQTY

-623 AYKMMKQ
+623 AYKMMKE
-630 AAPNVK
+630 ADPNIK

-647 IEAHLQTEDSS
+647 IEAYLETGELS
-658 AVITKPYSPDDM
+658 AVITKPYNPNEM
-670 SKKIAAFLQKSA
+670 RKKIAIVLHKSA
-682 GVSVPSRAVG
+682 GSPALPSPMDDKN
-692 HSSDVRNQ
+692 SDL

>member
-1 MSNDSTANILIVD
+1 MNNDCTANILIVD
-14 DDVKS
+14 DDLKS
-19 LMAMEALL
+19 LTAMEALL
-27 AGPGREIVTAKSGAE
+27 AGPGREIIKAASGAD

-85 FISAIDTLESDVFRG
+85 FISAMDTLESDVFRG

-114 PQVLQ
+114 PQILQ
-119 TKVAVFVDLFQMNER
+119 AKVSVFVDLFQMNER
-134 LKRQAV
+134 LKQQAV

-170 WNRGAERM
+170 WNRGAEQM
-178 WGWGQQE
+178 WGWKQDE
-185 VLGEPFAR
+185 VLGQSFAR
-193 FYSAD
+193 FYSAED
-198 ERDANPPDP
+198 QAANQPDH
-207 ALAQTIAHGRH
+207 ALPQTIAHGRH
-218 EEEGWRKRKDG
+218 EEEGWRHRKDG

-240 VQDDRGDLVGFSAVT
+240 VQDDNGDLIGFSAVT

-266 ELQRLNAG
+266 ELQRLNAE

-323 LNVILGYVSL
+323 LNVILGYASL

-342 ISASVDV
+342 ISAGVDV

-406 PNLPAVMADPNQI
+406 PNLPALMADPNQI

-440 LLKTGTIRGSELRR
+440 LLKTGTISGIDLRQH
-454 RFQEAREEQY
+454 FQEARQAQY
-464 VRITVTDTGHGLDKS
+464 VRISVTDTGHGLDKA

-500 GLSVVYGIVTNHRG
+500 GLSVVYGIVTNHNG

-533 LPSDATTLVPA
+533 VPSDA
-544 AATGEEKKTE
+544 AATLIHSAAGDEEKKTE
-554 QIAANGATIL
+554 QTAGSGATIL
-564 FVEDEAHQLNLMQ
+564 FVEDETHQLNLMQ

-585 RVLTARDGGEAVQTY
+585 RVLTAKDGAEAVETY

-623 AYKMMKQ
+623 AYKMMKG
-630 AAPNVK
+630 ADSNVK

-647 IEAHLQTEDSS
+647 IEAHLETEDSS
-658 AVITKPYSPDDM
+658 AVITKPYSPSEM
-670 SKKIAAFLQKSA
+670 GKKIATLLHKPINSPALA
-682 GVSVPSRAVG
+682 SRMG
-692 HSSDVRNQ
+692 ENSDI

>member
-1 MSNDSTANILIVD
+1 MNKDSTANILIVD

-19 LMAMEALL
+19 LTAMEALL
-27 AGPGREIVTAKSGAE
+27 AGPGREIVKAASAAE
-42 ALRCLLRR
+42 AFRCLLRR

-119 TKVAVFVDLFQMNER
+119 TKVSVFVDLFQMNER
-134 LKRQAV
+134 LKQQAI

-178 WGWGQQE
+178 WGWEQNE
-185 VLGEPFAR
+185 VLGQAFAR

-198 ERDANPPDP
+198 DP
-207 ALAQTIAHGRH
+207 AANQPDHILPQTIAHGRH
-218 EEEGWRKRKDG
+218 EEEGWRHRKDG

-234 NVVYTT
+234 NVVFTT
-240 VQDDRGDLVGFSAVT
+240 VQDDNGDLIGFSAVT

-323 LNVILGYVSL
+323 LNVILGYASL
-333 LEQSATSNQ
+333 LEQSATSSQ

-364 LAVARKSETQFERT
+364 LAVARKSETQFERS

-406 PNLPAVMADPNQI
+406 PNLPALMADPNQL

-433 MPEGGEL
+433 MPDGGEL
-440 LLKTGTIRGSELRR
+440 LLKTGTISGIELRKH
-454 RFQEAREEQY
+454 FQEARQEQY
-464 VRITVTDTGHGLDKS
+464 VRIGVTDTGLGLDKA

-500 GLSVVYGIVTNHRG
+500 GLSVVYGIVTNHSG
-514 FIDMASEPGH
+514 FIDMASEAGR

-533 LPSDATTLVPA
+533 VPSDAAALIPA
-544 AATGEEKKTE
+544 AEAGEEKKIDQT
-554 QIAANGATIL
+554 AWNGATIL
-564 FVEDEAHQLNLMQ
+564 FVEDETHQLNLMQ
-577 KHLAAEGY
+577 NHLAAEGH

-623 AYKMMKQ
+623 AYKMMKE
-630 AAPNVK
+630 ADPNVK

-658 AVITKPYSPDDM
+658 AVITKPYSPSEM
-670 SKKIAAFLQKSA
+670 SKKIATVLHEST
-682 GVSVPSRAVG
+682 GSRALA
-692 HSSDVRNQ
+692 SAMDENSEI

>member
-1 MSNDSTANILIVD
+1 MNNDCTANILIVD
-14 DDVKS
+14 DDLKS
-19 LMAMEALL
+19 LTAMEALL
-27 AGPGREIVTAKSGAE
+27 AGPGREIIKAASGAD

-85 FISAIDTLESDVFRG
+85 FISAMDTLESDVFRG

-114 PQVLQ
+114 PQILQ
-119 TKVAVFVDLFQMNER
+119 AKVSVFVDLFQMNER
-134 LKRQAV
+134 LKQQAV

-170 WNRGAERM
+170 WNRGAEQM
-178 WGWGQQE
+178 WGWKQDE
-185 VLGEPFAR
+185 VLGQSFAR
-193 FYSAD
+193 FYSAED
-198 ERDANPPDP
+198 QAANQPDHTLP
-207 ALAQTIAHGRH
+207 QTIAHGRH
-218 EEEGWRKRKDG
+218 EEEGWRHRKDG

-240 VQDDRGDLVGFSAVT
+240 VQDDNGDLIGFSAVT

-266 ELQRLNAG
+266 ELQRLNAE

-323 LNVILGYVSL
+323 LNVILGYASL

-342 ISASVDV
+342 ISAGVDV

-378 EINGLLQGLQ
+378 EINGMLQGLQ

-406 PNLPAVMADPNQI
+406 PNLPALMADPNQI

-440 LLKTGTIRGSELRR
+440 LLKTGTISGIDLRQH
-454 RFQEAREEQY
+454 FQEARQAQY
-464 VRITVTDTGHGLDKS
+464 VRISVTDTGHGLDKA

-500 GLSVVYGIVTNHRG
+500 GLSVVYGIVTNHNG

-533 LPSDATTLVPA
+533 VPSDA
-544 AATGEEKKTE
+544 AATLIHSAAGDEEKKTE
-554 QIAANGATIL
+554 QTAGSGATIL
-564 FVEDEAHQLNLMQ
+564 FVEDETHQLNLMQ

-585 RVLTARDGGEAVQTY
+585 RVLTAKDGAEAVETY

-623 AYKMMKQ
+623 AYKMMKG
-630 AAPNVK
+630 ADSNVK

-647 IEAHLQTEDSS
+647 IEAHLETEDSS
-658 AVITKPYSPDDM
+658 AVITKPYSPSEM
-670 SKKIAAFLQKSA
+670 GKKIATLLHKPINSPALA
-682 GVSVPSRAVG
+682 SRMG
-692 HSSDVRNQ
+692 ENSDI